1 MFVMSF
7 VDLFFCQYICMNF
20 TRKTLQYKSI
30 IER

>member
-7 VDLFFCQYICMNF
+7 VDLFFFVNTFVNF